1 MTAGDAFDGKFYEA
15 DPRFWPI
22 AAAARRFAEHTDFP
36 APAELAAPGVT
47 FVAAPKPRRARRR
60 APGPADG
67 YDARVVRGEVPTR
80 PRSWHDF
87 LNALVW
93 ATFPASKRRLHT
105 LQAEALGRALAD
117 GARTLPNARTR
128 AQDALALL
136 DEGGVLELTA
146 QGESLVLG
154 FGHALYEG
162 LVRGGPD
169 ATASCL
175 TFELPRLPPRGA
187 AAETADRL
195 LAARLEAPLPPE
207 ALSRRAF

>member
-1 MTAGDAFDGKFYEA
+1 MSDAFDGRFFEA
-15 DPRFWPI
+15 DARFWPI
-22 AAAARRFAEHTDFP
+22 APAARRFAEHTDFP
-36 APAELAAPGVT
+36 DPAELCAPGVT
-47 FVAAPKPRRARRR
+47 FVAAHKPRRRRQGAR
-60 APGPADG
+60 GEG
-67 YDARVVRGEVPTR
+67 YDERVVRGEVPTR

-93 ATFPASKRRLHT
+93 ATFPQSKHRLHA
-105 LQAEALGRALAD
+105 LQAAALRRAAA

-146 QGESLVLG
+146 EGESLLLG

-162 LVRGGPD
+162 LVRAGPP

-175 TFELPRLPPRGA
+175 SFELPRLPPR
-187 AAETADRL
+187 ETACLVADRL
-195 LAARLEAPLPPE
+195 LAARLDAPLPPE
-207 ALSRRAF
+207 VLSRRAF